1 MIDDDNFLDE
11 SQHISHGRHL
21 TTVQSSTFQ
30 YFSSVGQIDQLT
42 KVLKDPSS
50 EAVKK
55 VSSDTL
61 GLLVHMFCPKTK
73 YKCVYKTILN
83 EDNS

>member
-21 TTVQSSTFQ
+21 TTVQSSALQ
-30 YFSSVGQIDQLT
+30 YFSSVGQIDKLT

-50 EAVKK
+50 EAVMK
-55 VSSDTL
+55 VS
-61 GLLVHMFCPKTK
+61 LVCWYICFALKQSINAFIK
-73 YKCVYKTILN
+73 LF
-83 EDNS
+83 